1 MSSTDTDNEPV
12 YIYQVILDS
21 ANGVS
26 SIRNNAVVAISFQ
39 EGEIR
44 QLQFV
49 EDDTVMILWSSAST
63 YLCEQYL

>member
-1 MSSTDTDNEPV
+1 MSSIDTDDKPV

-26 SIRNNAVVAISFQ
+26 STRNSAVVAISFQ

-44 QLQFV
+44 QIQFV
-49 EDDTVMILWSSAST
+49 EDDTVMILWSSGSM
-63 YLCEQYL
+63 YLPH